1 MARPTRVIAKHVVA
15 MDAISAPWLAICA
28 TSTIEA
34 FTLTAPP
41 RTALAE
47 TLRELQTEKCKKN
60 HTHRQYATTRH
71 AQHTTRDD
79 DDDEIKSTR
88 VPTFALA
95 PSHLITGAATTALD
109 AERRAALRIR
119 NTPASVTHACT
130 HSRARARVIPS
141 PNRTHP
147 APRTRARSRRRCF
160 EPLYPLEIGLH
171 HHSRPVRA
179 LHPRPARAHRAIR
192 AHINIPIPCARV
204 RAHRDVARASTPARA
219 HATAIATAP
228 TSASSFASWRRALRV
243 IRARTRIER
252 DVPVALGRTH
262 HRGGDARDRGSGGD
276 GVHGVRGR
284 WSGDRDL
291 ERWRS
296 GCKSTSRVMCM
307 GKQYGCAL
315 GPWRSGRG
323 LRRIA
328 RRRRRCGRG

>member
-71 AQHTTRDD
+71 AQHTTRDE

-119 NTPASVTHACT
+119 NTPPSDIDTHAQT
-130 HSRARARVIPS
+130 PT
-141 PNRTHP
+141 RTHDAFH
-147 APRTRARSRRRCF
+147 APHARIPPRERASF
-160 EPLYPLEIGLH
+160 
-171 HHSRPVRA
+171 
-179 LHPRPARAHRAIR
+179 
-192 AHINIPIPCARV
+192 
-204 RAHRDVARASTPARA
+204 RDV
-219 HATAIATAP
+219 
-228 TSASSFASWRRALRV
+228 SF
-243 IRARTRIER
+243 
-252 DVPVALGRTH
+252 
-262 HRGGDARDRGSGGD
+262 
-276 GVHGVRGR
+276 
-284 WSGDRDL
+284 
-291 ERWRS
+291 
-296 GCKSTSRVMCM
+296 
-307 GKQYGCAL
+307 
-315 GPWRSGRG
+315 
-323 LRRIA
+323 
-328 RRRRRCGRG
+328 